1 MADIVIGTAGHID
14 HGKTTLI
21 KHLTGIETDTTKEEK
36 TRGLSINLGFA
47 YLDLPNKERVGIVDV
62 PGHEKFIKNM
72 VAGLPGIDLILLVI
86 DAGEGIMPQTK
97 EHIDILSL
105 LGIQNYMIVLSKCE
119 MIDDELK
126 ELVKDDIREQ
136 LASTLLKEAPIFET
150 DAVVGIGLEELK
162 LAIQKFAENTPEKTV
177 KNIGRLNVDRA
188 FSVKGFGTV
197 VTGTLLE
204 GQFKVGDELTIFPSG
219 KKTKIRSIQIHET
232 DKQEAYAGQRTAL
245 NLTNISKEEISRG
258 DVLTNGS
265 ALEATWMIDAKVTC
279 LEDISTGFN
288 LWDRVRVLVG
298 TQEVFARLVPI
309 GSENIQPGESGF
321 IQLRLE
327 EQLAVNTGDY
337 FIMRAY
343 SPMVTIGGGQV
354 LDAIPQKHRRFKQD
368 VIDSL
373 KVKEEGNMDHLIL
386 DFMLNRQEMVS
397 QTKEICQYMNLSEE
411 KILPILGILAED
423 GEVVR
428 LSDREWISQGKIKE
442 ARELIYLEL
451 EKYQKMYRLRP
462 GMPVEELRSKVK
474 RWITTKQL
482 DLLIAYLVA
491 QKQLIQE
498 SHRVSHPDFKIELNK
513 YQENVKIA
521 IEKKLKETAFTPI
534 KKEELEALD
543 EKNGKDVLE
552 MLEAKSVTALTFEYV
567 ISQEYYL
574 KAVELVTDFINKNGP
589 MTLADFRDMTDSSRK
604 SSMLILEYLDEQQV
618 TKRVENT
625 RELMES

>member
-119 MIDDELK
+119 TIDDELK

-136 LASTLLKEAPIFET
+136 LASTLLKDAPIFET
-150 DAVVGIGLEELK
+150 DAVAGIGLEELK
-162 LAIQKFAENTPEKTV
+162 LAIQNFAENTPEKTV
-177 KNIGRLNVDRA
+177 KDIGRLNVDRA

-204 GQFKVGDELTIFPSG
+204 GRFKVGDELTVFPSG

-386 DFMLNRQEMVS
+386 DFMLNRKEMVS

-411 KILPILGILAED
+411 KVLPILGILVED

-442 ARELIYLEL
+442 ARELVYLEL
-451 EKYQKMYRLRP
+451 EKYQKTYRLRP

-474 RWITTKQL
+474 RWMTPKQL
-482 DLLIAYLVA
+482 DLLIVYLA
-491 QKQLIQE
+491 EQKQLTQKN
-498 SHRVSHPDFKIELNK
+498 HRVSHPNFKIELNK
-513 YQENVKIA
+513 YQEKVKITM
-521 IEKKLKETAFTPI
+521 EKKLKQAAFTPI

-552 MLEAKSVTALTFEYV
+552 MLEAESVTALTFEYV

-574 KAVELVTDFINKNGP
+574 KAVELVTDFINKNGS

-604 SSMLILEYLDEQQV
+604 SSMLILEYLDEQRV

>member
-119 MIDDELK
+119 TIDDELK

-136 LASTLLKEAPIFET
+136 LASTLLKDAPIFET
-150 DAVVGIGLEELK
+150 DAVAGIGLEELK
-162 LAIQKFAENTPEKTV
+162 LAIQNFAEKTPEKTI
-177 KNIGRLNVDRA
+177 KDIGRLNVDRS

-204 GQFKVGDELTIFPSG
+204 GRFKVGDELTVFPSG

-258 DVLTNGS
+258 DVLTNGL

-386 DFMLNRQEMVS
+386 DFMLNRKEMVS

-411 KILPILGILAED
+411 KVLPILGILVED

-442 ARELIYLEL
+442 ARELVYLEL
-451 EKYQKMYRLRP
+451 EKYQKTYRLRP

-474 RWITTKQL
+474 RWMTPKQL
-482 DLLIAYLVA
+482 DLLIVYLA
-491 QKQLIQE
+491 EQKQLTQKN
-498 SHRVSHPDFKIELNK
+498 HRVSHPSFKIELNK
-513 YQENVKIA
+513 YQEKVKITM
-521 IEKKLKETAFTPI
+521 ENKLKQAAFTPI

-552 MLEAKSVTALTFEYV
+552 MLEAESVTALTFEYV

-574 KAVELVTDFINKNGP
+574 KAVELVTDFINKNGS

-604 SSMLILEYLDEQQV
+604 SSMLILEYLDEQRV

>member
-119 MIDDELK
+119 TIDDELK

-136 LASTLLKEAPIFET
+136 LASTLLKDAPIFET
-150 DAVVGIGLEELK
+150 DAVAGIGLEELK
-162 LAIQKFAENTPEKTV
+162 LAIQNFAENTPEKTV
-177 KNIGRLNVDRA
+177 KDIGRLNVDRA

-204 GQFKVGDELTIFPSG
+204 GRFKVGDELTVFPSG

-279 LEDISTGFN
+279 LADIPTGFN

-386 DFMLNRQEMVS
+386 DFMLNRKEMVS

-411 KILPILGILAED
+411 KVLPILGILVED

-442 ARELIYLEL
+442 ARELVYLEL
-451 EKYQKMYRLRP
+451 EKYQKTYRLRP

-474 RWITTKQL
+474 RWMTPKQL
-482 DLLIAYLVA
+482 DLLIVYLA
-491 QKQLIQE
+491 EQKQLTQKN
-498 SHRVSHPDFKIELNK
+498 HRVSHPNFKIELNK
-513 YQENVKIA
+513 YQEKVKITM
-521 IEKKLKETAFTPI
+521 EKKLKQAAFTPI

-552 MLEAKSVTALTFEYV
+552 MLEAESVTALTFEYV

-574 KAVELVTDFINKNGP
+574 KAVELVTDFINKNGS

-604 SSMLILEYLDEQQV
+604 SSMLILEYLDEQRV

>member
-119 MIDDELK
+119 TIDDELK

-136 LASTLLKEAPIFET
+136 LASTLLKDAPIFET
-150 DAVVGIGLEELK
+150 DAVAGIGLEELK
-162 LAIQKFAENTPEKTV
+162 LAIQNFAEKTPEKTI
-177 KNIGRLNVDRA
+177 KDIGRLNVDRA

-204 GQFKVGDELTIFPSG
+204 GRFKVGDELTVFPSG

-279 LEDISTGFN
+279 LADISTGFN

-386 DFMLNRQEMVS
+386 DFMLNRKEMVS

-411 KILPILGILAED
+411 KVLPILGILVED

-442 ARELIYLEL
+442 ARELVYLEL
-451 EKYQKMYRLRP
+451 EKYQKTYRLRP

-474 RWITTKQL
+474 RWMTPKQL
-482 DLLIAYLVA
+482 DLLIVYLA
-491 QKQLIQE
+491 EQKQLTQKN
-498 SHRVSHPDFKIELNK
+498 HRVSHPSFKIELNK
-513 YQENVKIA
+513 YQEKVKITM
-521 IEKKLKETAFTPI
+521 ENKLKQAAFTPI

-552 MLEAKSVTALTFEYV
+552 MLEAESVTALTFEYV

-574 KAVELVTDFINKNGP
+574 KAVELVTDFINKNGS

-604 SSMLILEYLDEQQV
+604 SSMLILEYLDEQRV

>member
-119 MIDDELK
+119 TIDDELK

-136 LASTLLKEAPIFET
+136 LASTLLKDAPIFET
-150 DAVVGIGLEELK
+150 DAVAGIGLEELK
-162 LAIQKFAENTPEKTV
+162 LAIQNFAEKTPEKTI
-177 KNIGRLNVDRA
+177 KDIGRLNVDRS

-204 GQFKVGDELTIFPSG
+204 GRFKVGDELTVFPSG

-386 DFMLNRQEMVS
+386 DFMLNRKEMVS

-411 KILPILGILAED
+411 KVLPILGILVED

-442 ARELIYLEL
+442 ARELVYLEL
-451 EKYQKMYRLRP
+451 EKYQKTYRLRP

-474 RWITTKQL
+474 RWMTPKQL
-482 DLLIAYLVA
+482 DLLIVYLA
-491 QKQLIQE
+491 EQKQLTQKN
-498 SHRVSHPDFKIELNK
+498 HRVSHPSFKIELNK
-513 YQENVKIA
+513 YQEKVKITM
-521 IEKKLKETAFTPI
+521 ENKLKQAAFTPI

-552 MLEAKSVTALTFEYV
+552 MLEAESVTALTFEYV

-574 KAVELVTDFINKNGP
+574 KAVELVTDFINKNGS

-604 SSMLILEYLDEQQV
+604 SSMLILEYLDEQRV

>member
-119 MIDDELK
+119 TIDDELK

-136 LASTLLKEAPIFET
+136 LASTLLKDAPIFET
-150 DAVVGIGLEELK
+150 DAVAGIGLEELK
-162 LAIQKFAENTPEKTV
+162 LAIQNFAENTPEKTV
-177 KNIGRLNVDRA
+177 KDIGRLNVDRA

-204 GQFKVGDELTIFPSG
+204 GRFKVGDELTVFPSG

-279 LEDISTGFN
+279 LADIPTGFN

-386 DFMLNRQEMVS
+386 DFMLNRKEMVS

-411 KILPILGILAED
+411 KVLPILGILVED

-442 ARELIYLEL
+442 ARELVYLEL
-451 EKYQKMYRLRP
+451 EKYQKTYRLRL

-474 RWITTKQL
+474 RWMTPKQL
-482 DLLIAYLVA
+482 DLLIVYLA
-491 QKQLIQE
+491 EQKQLTQKN
-498 SHRVSHPDFKIELNK
+498 HRVSHPNFKIELNK
-513 YQENVKIA
+513 YQEKVKITM
-521 IEKKLKETAFTPI
+521 EKKLKQAAFTPI

-552 MLEAKSVTALTFEYV
+552 MLEAESVTALTFEYV

-574 KAVELVTDFINKNGP
+574 KAVELVTDFINKNGS

-604 SSMLILEYLDEQQV
+604 SSMLILEYLDEQRV

>member
-119 MIDDELK
+119 TIDDELK

-150 DAVVGIGLEELK
+150 DAVAGIGLEELK

-552 MLEAKSVTALTFEYV
+552 MLEDKSVTALTFEYV

>member
-119 MIDDELK
+119 TIDDELK

-136 LASTLLKEAPIFET
+136 LASTLLKDAPIFET
-150 DAVVGIGLEELK
+150 DAVAGIGLEELK
-162 LAIQKFAENTPEKTV
+162 LAIQNFAEKTPEKTI
-177 KNIGRLNVDRA
+177 KDIGRLNVDRA

-204 GQFKVGDELTIFPSG
+204 GRFKVGDELTVFPSG

-279 LEDISTGFN
+279 LADIPTGFN

-386 DFMLNRQEMVS
+386 DFMLNRKEMVS

-411 KILPILGILAED
+411 KVLPILGILVED

-451 EKYQKMYRLRP
+451 EKYQKIYRLRP
-462 GMPVEELRSKVK
+462 GMPVEELRSKIK
-474 RWITTKQL
+474 RWVTPKQL
-482 DLLIAYLVA
+482 DLLIVYLA
-491 QKQLIQE
+491 EQKQLTQKN
-498 SHRVSHPDFKIELNK
+498 HRVSQPNFKIELNK
-513 YQENVKIA
+513 YQEKVKITM
-521 IEKKLKETAFTPI
+521 ENKLKQAAFTPI

-552 MLEAKSVTALTFEYV
+552 MLEAESVTALTFEYV

-574 KAVELVTDFINKNGP
+574 KAVELVTDFINKNGS

-604 SSMLILEYLDEQQV
+604 SSMLILEYLDEQRV